1 MSEEKKPRERG
12 HEWWWPALVKTHGSC
27 CLACLKPPTKD
38 DPLVM
43 GHIHRHA
50 DGGGVHPNNLVP
62 LHRTCNAK
70 SENRNGFTKAD
81 RAENWLDTFLKLLL
95 VEMDAGLGVNTPLPH
110 VNTPPGT
117 QPIASKVF
125 TNFDD
130 FKFVRHRHYKTPTT
144 PPTYT
149 TELEDAKLV
158 LNEMRR
164 MIREYEPKRLRP
176 KLPVDDMVDKLL
188 LMIMRRGGAKVLLA
202 FAYYLEEDPAP
213 WVMNARDGLL
223 YADSLKWF
231 VDNFW
236 TYHEEAVAQ
245 RKRRAAD
252 SARARLHAIEM
263 KNQQEIEEL
272 RSAIIAALD
281 YRRLDA
287 DWLFHEDNR
296 ERRDNLVQRVKD
308 VTKLEQL
315 QELSEETA
323 ALGLEIQ
330 QWVDTEPGPDDFV

>member
-130 FKFVRHRHYKTPTT
+130 FKFVLHRHYKTPTT

-164 MIREYEPKRLRP
+164 MIRGYTPQRLRP
-176 KLPVDDMVDKLL
+176 KLPVEDMVDKLL
-188 LMIMRRGGAKVLLA
+188 LLIMRRGGAAVLFA
-202 FAYYLEEDPAP
+202 FAYYLDEDPAP
-213 WVMNARDGLL
+213 WVMNAGDGLL

-231 VDNFW
+231 HDNFHI
-236 TYHEEAVAQ
+236 YYDEAVAR
-245 RKRRAAD
+245 RKRRAEQD
-252 SARARLHAIEM
+252 ARQRQYELEQ
-263 KNQQEIEEL
+263 KNQREIDEL
-272 RSAIIAALD
+272 RSAMITALKFQMND
-281 YRRLDA
+281 
-287 DWLFHEDNR
+287 DWLFFQDHR
-296 ERRDNLVQRVKD
+296 ERRDNLVKRVQD
-308 VTKLEQL
+308 ATTLEQL
-315 QELSEETA
+315 NELSEETV
-323 ALGLEIQ
+323 ALGLEIKK
-330 QWVDTEPGPDDFV
+330 WIDELPAFDENF